1 MRGHWIISITNSKGG
16 VGKTTSALN
25 LGAALSAASKKVLLI
40 DNDPQG
46 SLTASLGY
54 TPAEQKRTLNH
65 LLLAAVDYP
74 EDLEMQIDRT
84 IIKTDS
90 GMDLIP
96 CNKRVADAAARLQ
109 VMQLSQYNA
118 VGESDRSCEKVMAI
132 ITNLL
137 PGPLPGHR
145 SGQLRAGKVL
155 RQEGLLPGRV
165 GQRVRS
171 GPDQVLHR
179 RL

>member
-109 VMQLSQYNA
+109 VSQP
-118 VGESDRSCEKVMAI
+118 VQHS
-132 ITNLL
+132 
-137 PGPLPGHR
+137 
-145 SGQLRAGKVL
+145 
-155 RQEGLLPGRV
+155 
-165 GQRVRS
+165 
-171 GPDQVLHR
+171 
-179 RL
+179 